1 MARPK
6 ARGARIVW
14 GLIGAVILLAAA
26 STTFFASTLEVR
38 YERDVN
44 RMVFNDNTELLDDLR
59 RRAGL
64 VGDSLAQVLASSPAP
79 VAAKPYIVVS
89 IEEHRLWYRQGDS
102 VLFTTE
108 VATGSGKV
116 LERAEGD
123 THWKFET
130 PRGRLTVE
138 SKEIDPVWVPPDWHF
153 IEQAQKRGLG
163 IVRLNRGQNI
173 ATSDGGVITVAG
185 SDIVKQLPGGGQM
198 SLDAGEDRELVVD
211 GNLIIPPFGTNQRKY
226 KGVLG
231 THRLNIGDGYAL
243 HGTNKPETIGRSVS
257 HGCVRL
263 RNEDIARLY
272 EIVQVGTPVFI
283 Y

>member
-1 MARPK
+1 MSSLI
-6 ARGARIVW
+6 ARGGRFVW
-14 GLIGAVILLAAA
+14 GLIASVILLAALN
-26 STTFFASTLEVR
+26 TLLFANTLEVR
-38 YERDVN
+38 YERDVS

-64 VGDSLAQVLASSPAP
+64 ESDSLARLLTSIPEP
-79 VAAKPYIVVS
+79 TPHKPYLVVS

-102 VLFTTE
+102 VLFTAE

-123 THWKFET
+123 THWRFET

-138 SKEIDPVWVPPDWHF
+138 SKETDPVWIPPDWHYV
-153 IEQAQKRGLG
+153 EQAQKRGLG
-163 IVRLNRGQNI
+163 IVRLSRGQRI
-173 ATSDGGVITVAG
+173 PTSDGGVITVAG
-185 SDIVKQLPGGGQM
+185 SDVVKQYPDGRLTRIE
-198 SLDAGEDRELVVD
+198 AGEDREMVAE

-263 RNEDIARLY
+263 RNEDIATLY
-272 EIVQVGTPVFI
+272 DMVPTGTPVFI